1 MLIEEKI
8 VGEVKTAI
16 SDMLEKIIKV
26 ADRHGEDRDELLA
39 RVGIVVQNMIDM
51 ATFKEYRIASKKAPT
66 RIENFRSMSVEELAD
81 EILKR
86 GEISTVIDFCQNFG
100 DCCETI
106 AEEECRKCLINWL
119 NAPVEQKKAI
129 PTEHFETRFNT
140 VV

>member
-1 MLIEEKI
+1 MEDKVIRETIKL
-8 VGEVKTAI
+8 GEG
-16 SDMLEKIIKV
+16 IIKI
-26 ADRHGEDRDELLA
+26 ADQYGMNRDETMEYAAWIILDTLKE
-39 RVGIVVQNMIDM
+39 
-51 ATFKEYRIASKKAPT
+51 ATFEFYELQEESKKPQT
-66 RIENFRSMSVEELAD
+66 RIEYIRHMSVEELAD

-106 AEEECRKCLINWL
+106 SEEECRKCLINWL

>member
-8 VGEVKTAI
+8 VEEVKKAI

-51 ATFKEYRIASKKAPT
+51 ANFKEYRIVSKKALT
-66 RIENFRSMSVEELAD
+66 RIESIRSMSVEELAD

-106 AEEECRKCLINWL
+106 SEEECRKCLINWL
-119 NAPVEQKKAI
+119 NAPVD
-129 PTEHFETRFNT
+129 NT
-140 VV
+140 YRTF